1 MRLSYIAGMDE
12 TRRIPIAAR
21 AVAARAVVGRTVA
34 GWVGGE
40 PAAAARG
47 VVQRAVA
54 ACTVGAWVVALQSVP
69 VQAQEPV
76 DLLLHNG
83 KVFTAD
89 QLLSTY
95 SAVAVRDGRIVALG
109 WDELTDRFRAART
122 IDLDGRLVLP
132 GFIDTHIHM
141 RGNPPRWVDLAGLE
155 SLSEL
160 KARVTRKA
168 EQLGAGEWITGYGWS
183 EDELAEQRR
192 PLRQDLDD
200 AAPAN
205 PVILTRAGGHSSV
218 ASSLALEAA
227 GLTPDTETPPGGII
241 ELDGRGRMN
250 GILREGAQG
259 LVSRLVPDP
268 TPEELR
274 VTFVE
279 NLRRLLSLGIT
290 SIIHAGVDIAGY
302 ARWEAV
308 YAEHAGELPRAA
320 VQLRVPPD
328 PARAIDMLNRFGR
341 RTGDGDEW
349 LRVGPMKFFV
359 DGGYTGAAAWTLEP
373 YKGQPDYYGSG
384 PLIDEAGLLEISRAA
399 HERGWQMGFHT
410 IGDAA
415 IAMTVD
421 AWARMLQDSPRADH
435 RHYLNHFTVRPPAE
449 TMRKMA
455 TWNIHVAQQ
464 PNFTYT
470 LEGRYAEHLDGER
483 YATNN
488 PLRSPMRHGVFV
500 ALGSDILPI
509 GPMVGLQAAVIRR
522 GMSGAVVGPGEAL
535 TMPEAI
541 VGYTRLAAH
550 LTFEEDEKGSLE
562 VGKLADLVVLSQ
574 DLLAIDPAR
583 TMDTEVDL
591 TVLGGR
597 IVYER

>member
-1 MRLSYIAGMDE
+1 M
-12 TRRIPIAAR
+12 RRIRIA
-21 AVAARAVVGRTVA
+21 
-34 GWVGGE
+34 
-40 PAAAARG
+40 
-47 VVQRAVA
+47 
-54 ACTVGAWVVALQSVP
+54 AWVVAAAVASMAAGP
-69 VQAQEPV
+69 AQAQEPV
-76 DLLLHNG
+76 DLLLRNG

-109 WDELTDRFRAART
+109 WDDLTERYRATRT

-132 GFIDTHIHM
+132 GFVDTHIHM
-141 RGNPPRWVDLAGLE
+141 RGNPARWVDLGGLE
-155 SLSEL
+155 SLGEL

-168 EQLGAGEWITGYGWS
+168 EQLGADEWITGYGWS

-192 PLRQDLDD
+192 PFRWDLDD

-205 PVILTRAGGHSSV
+205 PVVLTRAGGHSSV
-218 ASSLALEAA
+218 ASSLALEEA
-227 GLTPDTETPPGGII
+227 GLTPETETPPGGII
-241 ELDGRGRMN
+241 EVDEQGRMN

-268 TPEELR
+268 TPEER
-274 VTFVE
+274 RASFVE
-279 NLRRLLSLGIT
+279 NLRALLGLGIT

-302 ARWEAV
+302 AEWEAV
-308 YAEHAGELPRAA
+308 YREHAGELPRAA

-328 PARAIDMLNRFGR
+328 PQRAIDMLDRFGR

-359 DGGYTGAAAWTLEP
+359 DGGYTGAAAWTLEF
-373 YKGQPDYYGSG
+373 YKGQPGYYGSG
-384 PLIDEAGLLEISRAA
+384 PLIDEAGLAEISRAA

-421 AWARMLQDSPRADH
+421 AWARMLQESPRADH

-455 TWNIHVAQQ
+455 TWNIHIAQQ

-470 LEGRYAEHLDGER
+470 LEGRYAEHLAGER

-488 PLRSPMRHGVFV
+488 PLRSPMSHGVFV

-509 GPMVGLQAAVIRR
+509 GPMVGLQAAVTRR

-550 LTFEEDEKGSLE
+550 LTFEEDQKGSLE

-574 DLLAIDPAR
+574 DLLTIDPKR
-583 TMDTEVDL
+583 TMDTEIDL

-597 IVYER
+597 VVHER

>member
-1 MRLSYIAGMDE
+1 MAAVG
-12 TRRIPIAAR
+12 IAA
-21 AVAARAVVGRTVA
+21 G
-34 GWVGGE
+34 
-40 PAAAARG
+40 PAHG
-47 VVQRAVA
+47 
-54 ACTVGAWVVALQSVP
+54 
-69 VQAQEPV
+69 QEPV

-89 QLLSTY
+89 ALLSTY

-109 WDELTDRFRAART
+109 WDELADRYRAART

-132 GFIDTHIHM
+132 GFIDTHIHI
-141 RGNPPRWVDLAGLE
+141 RGNPERWVDLSGLE

-168 EQLGAGEWITGYGWS
+168 EQIGAGEWITGYGWS

-192 PLRQDLDD
+192 PFRWDLDD

-205 PVILTRAGGHSSV
+205 PVVLTRAGGHSSV
-218 ASSLALEAA
+218 ASSLALEEA
-227 GLTPDTETPPGGII
+227 GLTPESETPPGGII
-241 ELDGRGRMN
+241 ELDDEGRMN

-268 TPEELR
+268 TPDER
-274 VTFVE
+274 RASFVQ
-279 NLRRLLSLGIT
+279 NLRDLLPLGIT
-290 SIIHAGVDIAGY
+290 SIIQAGVNIAGY
-302 ARWEAV
+302 AEWESV

-320 VQLRVPPD
+320 VQFRVPPD
-328 PARAIDMLNRFGR
+328 PPRAIDMLDRFGR

-373 YKGQPDYYGSG
+373 YKGQPGYYGSG

-421 AWARMLQDSPRADH
+421 VWSRMLKASPRADH

-449 TMRKMA
+449 TMQQMA
-455 TWNIHVAQQ
+455 AWNIHVAQQ

-488 PLRSPMRHGVFV
+488 PLRSPMRHGVVV

-509 GPMVGLQAAVIRR
+509 GPLVGLQAAVTRR
-522 GMSGAVVGPGEAL
+522 GMSGAVVGHGEAL

-541 VGYTRLAAH
+541 VGYTRLAAY
-550 LTFEEDEKGSLE
+550 LTFEEESKGSPE
-562 VGKLADLVVLSQ
+562 AGKLADLVVLSQ
-574 DLLAIDPAR
+574 DLLTIDPAH
-583 TMDTEVDL
+583 TMDTDVDL
-591 TVLGGR
+591 TVLGGQV
-597 IVYER
+597 VYER